1 MKQSNEVLETMLR
14 ASALIKTTDK
24 TPNSITISVKTEL
37 LPVMDQNLTH
47 TNEIVEIESK
57 SIPSPLTNSY
67 SIGGESNINVEPC
80 CNQPADL
87 SNKKP
92 ENLMCVPEI
101 DFIKDE
107 VNDNASEYSNST
119 DPERLE
125 VDMSQVR
132 IKL

>member
-14 ASALIKTTDK
+14 ASALIKTEN

-37 LPVMDQNLTH
+37 LPVMKDQNITH
-47 TNEIVEIESK
+47 MNEIVEIESK
-57 SIPSPLTNSY
+57 SIPSPITSSY
-67 SIGGESNINVEPC
+67 SIGESNINIEPC

-125 VDMSQVR
+125 VDMSQV
-132 IKL
+132 KLKL